1 MTGLHKAMQ
10 QHELRPPKGAK
21 KNRRRVGRGDS
32 SGFGSYSGRGMK
44 GQNSRTG
51 GGVRPS
57 VEGGQ
62 LPLSKKL
69 PKIRGF
75 TSIFRK
81 RYSVVNVDRLAVFP
95 SESEV
100 TPEALIDAGI
110 LRNLNDPVKILGRGE
125 LNVPLV
131 VSAHKFSASARQ
143 QIEAAGGS
151 VREIG

>member
-1 MTGLHKAMQ
+1 MQ

-57 VEGGQ
+57 FEGGQ

-75 TSIFRK
+75 TNIFRK

-100 TPEALIDAGI
+100 TPETLNEAGI
-110 LRNLNDPVKILGRGE
+110 LRSLNNPVKILGRGE